1 MIKLLIIFFK
11 LTISADTLSYV
22 YISLFKLRLVGI
34 FDNCVVDDA
43 Y

>member
-1 MIKLLIIFFK
+1 MIKLLIILFK
-11 LTISADTLSYV
+11 LTISADKLSYV
-22 YISLFKLRLVGI
+22 YIFLFKLRLVGI